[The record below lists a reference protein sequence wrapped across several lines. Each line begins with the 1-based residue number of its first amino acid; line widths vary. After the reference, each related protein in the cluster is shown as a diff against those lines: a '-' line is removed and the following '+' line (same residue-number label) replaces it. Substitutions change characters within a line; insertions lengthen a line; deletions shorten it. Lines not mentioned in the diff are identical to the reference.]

1 MYIYNPNTW
10 ETEAGKLAVQGQ
22 PQLHRMFEASKGY
35 MKLNKQKVNLYK
47 SSDNLSAPIPNWQYD
62 KTMKMF

>member
-10 ETEAGKLAVQGQ
+10 ETEAGKLGVQGE

-47 SSDNLSAPIPNWQYD
+47 SSDKITCQHLYLTGNMTKQ
-62 KTMKMF
+62 

>member
-10 ETEAGKLAVQGQ
+10 ETKAGKLGAQGQ

-35 MKLNKQKVNLYK
+35 VKLNKQKVNLYK
-47 SSDNLSAPIPNWQYD
+47 SSGKIIVSTYNLAGNMTKQ
-62 KTMKMF
+62 